1 MYVVRLGA
9 CVKFLNHYCR
19 VWSFIMLIN
28 EFFFFLASAN
38 HVSPLLSHL
47 MVVKV
52 EDWLERLVEE
62 KGEDLY
68 RMKGVLAVDGSEQR
82 YVFQVLFYNIV
93 ILPFYCLFA
102 IPNLL
107 NLTLLALLP
116 YFGITTFRGCIPCWM
131 TAQEKHGNPM
141 KRG

>member
-1 MYVVRLGA
+1 
-9 CVKFLNHYCR
+9 
-19 VWSFIMLIN
+19 
-28 EFFFFLASAN
+28 
-38 HVSPLLSHL
+38 

-93 ILPFYCLFA
+93 ILSFYCLFA
-102 IPNLL
+102 ISNLL
-107 NLTLLALLP
+107 NSNLLTLLP
-116 YFGITTFRGCIPCWM
+116 YFRITTFRGCIRCWM
-131 TAQEKHGNPM
+131 AAQEKHGNPT